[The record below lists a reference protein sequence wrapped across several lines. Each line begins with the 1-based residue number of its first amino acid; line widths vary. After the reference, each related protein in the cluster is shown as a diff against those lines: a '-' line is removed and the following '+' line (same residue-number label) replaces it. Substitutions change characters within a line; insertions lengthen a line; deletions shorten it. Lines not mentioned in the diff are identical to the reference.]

1 MLQHAPH
8 ATKAPPPPEPPAFSL
23 IRGGLLFRCC
33 RRAHVSGDALELLHR
48 RVLAFT
54 LLTWLPLCLLSLI
67 DGRAFGGA
75 IKIPFFY
82 DVETHARFL
91 LALPLLIAAEVI
103 VDERIS
109 PLIGRFVERRIVR
122 TGDIP
127 AFNAAVTSA
136 LRVRDSIALEAP
148 LLILVYT
155 LGLWVSRSAVAPDV
169 ATWYTGPAD
178 AGSQFSW
185 AGYWYA
191 FVSIPLFQF
200 VLLRWYLRL
209 LIWFRLLWHISR
221 LDLHLTAEHPD
232 GAGGIGFLGRSAYAF
247 SPILFA
253 QGAVV
258 AGMIATRIL
267 YEGKTLPAFTM
278 EAVSWIVMMVLFVLG
293 PLVMFT
299 PQLERAR
306 RKGQAEY
313 GSLASEYVFA
323 FEEKWLRRGSGRL
336 GGLLGSSDIQSLADL
351 ANSHGVVGRMRLV
364 PFGTTDIFTLVL
376 ATAAPLLPLAL
387 TMFSAEELLHRLL
400 TLFFR

>member
-1 MLQHAPH
+1 M
-8 ATKAPPPPEPPAFSL
+8 
-23 IRGGLLFRCC
+23 
-33 RRAHVSGDALELLHR
+33 
-48 RVLAFT
+48 
-54 LLTWLPLCLLSLI
+54 
-67 DGRAFGGA
+67 
-75 IKIPFFY
+75 
-82 DVETHARFL
+82 
-91 LALPLLIAAEVI
+91 
-103 VDERIS
+103 
-109 PLIGRFVERRIVR
+109 
-122 TGDIP
+122 P

-136 LRVRDSIALEAP
+136 LRVRDSVALEAT

-155 LGLWVSRSAVAPDV
+155 LGLWVSRSAVAPDA
-169 ATWYTGPAD
+169 ATWYTGPPD
-178 AGSQFSW
+178 AGVQFSW

-209 LIWFRLLWHISR
+209 VLWFRLLWHISR

-278 EAVSWIVMMVLFVLG
+278 EAVSWIGMMVLFVLG

-313 GSLASEYVFA
+313 GSLASEYIFA

-336 GGLLGSSDIQSLADL
+336 GGVLGSSDIQSLADL
-351 ANSHGVVGRMRLV
+351 GTSHAVVGAMRLV
-364 PFGTTDIFTLVL
+364 PFGTADIIALVL
-376 ATAAPLLPLAL
+376 AAGAPLLPLAL
-387 TMFSAEELLHRLL
+387 TMFSAEELLRRLL
-400 TLFFR
+400 KLLL